1 MKLNKE
7 VVKKGFKNLLISI
20 GYMII
25 FNIIS
30 FALFWL
36 SYVGTED
43 TGRVI
48 EGLFATTEYKCN
60 LFFMIFSWALLLVA
74 FSIFYTRFWKKRLK
88 KQVETHWLFVILF
101 ALVSLFFAVVEIIL
115 LTLVSIVK
123 TGIFSTISNFPRVL
137 PTIVIIYLIVYVV
150 FDFILETVKKVR
162 DKRNI

>member
-60 LFFMIFSWALLLVA
+60 LFFMIFSWVLFLIA
-74 FSIFYTRFWKKRLK
+74 FSIFYTKFWKKTLR
-88 KQVETHWLFVILF
+88 KQVEMHWLFVVLF
-101 ALVSLFFAVVEIIL
+101 IIVSFVFVVIEIIL
-115 LTLVSIVK
+115 LVFISIVK
-123 TGIFSTISNFPRVL
+123 IGIFSAISNFPEAL
-137 PTIVIIYLIVYVV
+137 PTVVIIYLITYVV
-150 FDFILETVKKVR
+150 LDFVIGKIKKR
-162 DKRNI
+162 RNKI